1 MARILIIED
10 EANNLDV
17 ARRIVR
23 GAGHEALTAT
33 DGQSGLELARREH
46 PDAVLV
52 DLLLPKLDGWA
63 VTRALREEP
72 WAKKTPIIA
81 VSALAMETDRDRARE
96 AGCDAFVTKPYA
108 PAELRAVL
116 GRYFEPGAAP
126 KVAPRPAEA
135 VLPGA
140 VDPTE
145 RLGRVLVVDDEP
157 ANVELIV
164 RRLTGNGYETVTA
177 GNGHDAIAAAIKEQ
191 PDLILMDVMMPGLD
205 GWQATKLLKG
215 DPKTATIP
223 VVFVTARDRPE
234 DVAAGFEAGGIMYVN
249 KPVEPIEL
257 FARVRQAIYMK
268 RLQDDL
274 RSKNEDL
281 KRLESSRQELIGML
295 GHDIRNL
302 ANSVVAFLQLA
313 RMGELTPDRPEFAQ
327 LLGLSEA
334 NIAEVLRMVNAL
346 LDVYKMEE
354 GRLEAVAGVNKLG
367 DVVRKSFSQLIP
379 EAMAKGITLTE
390 RISDD
395 TIVFIDAGLIVRVLT
410 NLISNAIKHTP
421 GGGAITIDARPAS
434 RDSLV
439 VRVTDTGPGIPEADA
454 AHVFDRFYQT
464 DTGRSRGGTGLGL
477 AFCKLAVELHG
488 GKIGVA
494 NGGQP
499 GAVIEFTLPAAS
511 RVATPDAVVP
521 A

>member
-33 DGQSGLELARREH
+33 DGLAGLELARREH
-46 PDAVLV
+46 PDAILV
-52 DLLLPKLDGWA
+52 DLLLPKLDGWS
-63 VTRALREEP
+63 VTRAIREEP
-72 WAKKTPIIA
+72 WAAEIPIVA
-81 VSALAMETDRDRARE
+81 VSALAMQADRERARE
-96 AGCDAFVTKPYA
+96 AGCNDFVTKPYA

-116 GRYFEPGAAP
+116 NRYFLDGSAP
-126 KVAPRPAEA
+126 KVPTRPAE
-135 VLPGA
+135 LPASGIA
-140 VDPTE
+140 PSE
-145 RLGRVLVVDDEP
+145 RLGKVLVVDDEP

-164 RRLTGNGYETVTA
+164 RRLSGNGYETLTA
-177 GNGHDAIAAAIKEQ
+177 NNGHDAIAVATKEQ
-191 PDLILMDVMMPGLD
+191 PDLILMDIMMPGLD

-215 DPKTATIP
+215 DPKTANIP

-234 DVAAGFEAGGIMYVN
+234 DVAAGFEAGGMMYVN
-249 KPVEPIEL
+249 KPVEPVEL
-257 FARVRQAIYMK
+257 FARVRNAIYMK

-274 RSKNEDL
+274 RRKNEDL
-281 KRLESSRQELIGML
+281 QRLEGSRQELIGML

-354 GRLEAVAGVNKLG
+354 GRLEAVAAVNKLR
-367 DVVRKSFSQLIP
+367 DVVRRSFAQLTP
-379 EAMAKGITLTE
+379 EAMAKGIALVE
-390 RISDD
+390 RIPED
-395 TIVFIDAGLIVRVLT
+395 TTVFIDAGLIVRVLT

-421 GGGAITIDARPAS
+421 GGGTVTIDAELSSA
-434 RDSLV
+434 DSIV

-454 AHVFDRFYQT
+454 THVFDRFYQT

-499 GAVIEFTLPAAS
+499 GAIVEFTIPSAS
-511 RVATPDAVVP
+511 RVAAAEAVT

>member
-23 GAGHEALTAT
+23 GAGHEAITAA
-33 DGQSGLELARREH
+33 DGLAGLELARRER

-63 VTRALREEP
+63 VTRAIRDEP
-72 WAKKTPIIA
+72 WAKGIPIIA
-81 VSALAMETDRDRARE
+81 VSALAMQADRERARE
-96 AGCDAFVTKPYA
+96 AGCDDFVTKPYA
-108 PAELRAVL
+108 PAELRTVL
-116 GRYFEPGAAP
+116 NRFFADGSAP
-126 KVAPRPAEA
+126 KVAARAAALPASGIE
-135 VLPGA
+135 PS
-140 VDPTE
+140 E
-145 RLGRVLVVDDEP
+145 RLGVVLVVDDEP

-164 RRLTGNGYETVTA
+164 RRLTGNGYETLTA
-177 GNGHDAIAAAIKEQ
+177 TNGHDAIAVATKEQ
-191 PDLILMDVMMPGLD
+191 PDLILMDIMMPGLD
-205 GWQATKLLKG
+205 GWQATRLLKG
-215 DPKTATIP
+215 DPKTANIP

-234 DVAAGFEAGGIMYVN
+234 DVAAGFEAGGMMYVN
-249 KPVEPIEL
+249 KPVEPVEL
-257 FARVRQAIYMK
+257 FARVRQAIFMK

-274 RSKNEDL
+274 RKKNEDL
-281 KRLESSRQELIGML
+281 QRLESSRQELIGML

-367 DVVRKSFSQLIP
+367 DVVRKSFSQLTP
-379 EAMAKGITLTE
+379 EAMAKGIALVE
-390 RISDD
+390 RIPED
-395 TIVFIDAGLIVRVLT
+395 TVVFIDAGLMVRVLT

-421 GGGAITIDARPAS
+421 GGGTVTIESEPSSA
-434 RDSLV
+434 DSIV

-454 AHVFDRFYQT
+454 PYVFDRFYQT

-494 NGGQP
+494 NGGEP
-499 GAVIEFTLPAAS
+499 GAIVEFTIPAAS
-511 RVATPDAVVP
+511 RVAPSEAVP

>member
-33 DGQSGLELARREH
+33 DGQSGLELARRER

-72 WAKKTPIIA
+72 WAKKIPIIA
-81 VSALAMETDRDRARE
+81 VSALAMEADRERARE

-116 GRYFEPGAAP
+116 GRYFEPGTAP
-126 KVAPRPAEA
+126 KVAPRPAA
-135 VLPGA
+135 VVAPGA

-164 RRLTGNGYETVTA
+164 RRLSGNGYETITA
-177 GNGHDAIAAAIKEQ
+177 ANGHDAIAAAIKEQ

-205 GWQATKLLKG
+205 GWQATRLLKG
-215 DPKTATIP
+215 DPKTANIP

-281 KRLESSRQELIGML
+281 KRLETSRQELIGML

-367 DVVRKSFSQLIP
+367 DVVRKSFAQLIP
-379 EAMAKGITLTE
+379 EAVAKGITLAE
-390 RISDD
+390 FR
-395 TIVFIDAGLIVRVLT
+395 
-410 NLISNAIKHTP
+410 
-421 GGGAITIDARPAS
+421 
-434 RDSLV
+434 
-439 VRVTDTGPGIPEADA
+439 
-454 AHVFDRFYQT
+454 
-464 DTGRSRGGTGLGL
+464 TGR
-477 AFCKLAVELHG
+477 VELSETD
-488 GKIGVA
+488 K
-494 NGGQP
+494 
-499 GAVIEFTLPAAS
+499 L
-511 RVATPDAVVP
+511 
-521 A
+521 

>member
-23 GAGHEALTAT
+23 GAGHEAITAT
-33 DGQSGLELARREH
+33 DGLAGLEMARRDR

-63 VTRALREEP
+63 VTRAIREEP
-72 WAKKTPIIA
+72 WAKGIPIIA
-81 VSALAMETDRDRARE
+81 VSALAMEADRARARD
-96 AGCDAFVTKPYA
+96 AGCDDFVTKPYA

-116 GRYFEPGAAP
+116 NRYFTDGSAPRAA
-126 KVAPRPAEA
+126 ARPAE
-135 VLPGA
+135 LPASGIE
-140 VDPTE
+140 PSE

-164 RRLTGNGYETVTA
+164 RRLSGNGYETLTA
-177 GNGHDAIAAAIKEQ
+177 SNGHDAIAIATKEQ
-191 PDLILMDVMMPGLD
+191 PDLILMDIMMPGLD
-205 GWQATKLLKG
+205 GWQATRLLKG
-215 DPKTATIP
+215 DPKTANIP
-223 VVFVTARDRPE
+223 VVFVTARDSPE
-234 DVAAGFEAGGIMYVN
+234 DVAAGFEAGGMMYVN
-249 KPVEPIEL
+249 KPVEPVEL
-257 FARVRQAIYMK
+257 FARVRQAIFMK

-274 RSKNEDL
+274 RKKNEDL
-281 KRLESSRQELIGML
+281 QRLESSRQELIGML

-367 DVVRKSFSQLIP
+367 DVVRRSFSQLTP
-379 EAMAKGITLTE
+379 EAMAKGIALVE
-390 RISDD
+390 RVPED
-395 TIVFIDAGLIVRVLT
+395 TTVFIDAGLIVRVLT

-421 GGGAITIDARPAS
+421 GGGTVTIEAEPSSA
-434 RDSLV
+434 DSIV

-454 AHVFDRFYQT
+454 SHVFDRFYQT

-488 GKIGVA
+488 GKIGIA

-499 GAVIEFTLPAAS
+499 GAIVEFTIPAAS
-511 RVATPDAVVP
+511 RVAPTEAVP